1 MSRNKSAV
9 KKRKLIK
16 HARKVSR
23 PPVFAQLRKY
33 GTRRIDRS
41 RLNQNVG
48 R

>member
-1 MSRNKSAV
+1 MSRNKTAV
-9 KKRKLIK
+9 TKRKLIK
-16 HARKVSR
+16 RARKVSR

-33 GTRRIDRS
+33 GTRRMDRS